1 VADEVD
7 PGFLDE
13 PIWRAPDT
21 SELLREL
28 LARSQSEASRSARA
42 LRHLAAIRAYA
53 AVTCFMVVP
62 MFMHVYR
69 DDFAADAEWIWNA
82 AQMVAAVIVGL
93 IGTLT
98 HHL

>member
-1 VADEVD
+1 
-7 PGFLDE
+7 
-13 PIWRAPDT
+13 
-21 SELLREL
+21 
-28 LARSQSEASRSARA
+28 
-42 LRHLAAIRAYA
+42 
-53 AVTCFMVVP
+53 MVVP